1 MRATLTAIV
10 LVAALAAGGVSAG
23 AAGETAATGATTT
36 GATTTESATSESATP
51 QEVVAKV
58 WAASRFLGEKGASGY
73 AAFNSKDGPWVWKDS
88 YVFVYDCRLD
98 RMVAHPLR
106 PDLVGRPVKQIVD
119 NNGKHIFVDLCDTG
133 RQKGGGWVEY
143 LWTKP
148 GAGSVSRKISYAL
161 GADIAFASGIQV
173 AAGVYD
179 DDVSTADLA
188 ALTDRMADP
197 TKYPAH

>member
-1 MRATLTAIV
+1 MRAQTIIAAI
-10 LVAALAAGGVSAG
+10 ALAAVTAFGGSFAT
-23 AAGETAATGATTT
+23 ATDPDAATP
-36 GATTTESATSESATP
+36 E
-51 QEVVAKV
+51 EVVSKV
-58 WAASRFLGEKGASGY
+58 WAASRFLNEKGASGF

-98 RMVAHPLR
+98 RMVAHPMR
-106 PDLVGRPVKQIVD
+106 PDLVGRPLMQITD
-119 NNGKHIFVDLCDTG
+119 NNGRFIFKELCKAGEDP
-133 RQKGGGWVEY
+133 RGGWVEY

-148 GAGSVSRKISYAL
+148 GAGSVSRKVSYAK

-179 DDVSTADLA
+179 NKASVADLTK
-188 ALTDRMADP
+188 LTDKMADP

>member
-1 MRATLTAIV
+1 MIGSGMAI
-10 LVAALAAGGVSAG
+10 AADPD
-23 AAGETAATGATTT
+23 AATP
-36 GATTTESATSESATP
+36 E
-51 QEVVAKV
+51 EVISKV
-58 WAASRFLGEKGASGY
+58 RAASRFLNEKGASGF
-73 AAFNSKDGPWVWKDS
+73 ASFNNNDGPWVWKDS

-106 PDLVGRPVKQIVD
+106 PDLVGRPLMQITD
-119 NNGKHIFVDLCDTG
+119 NNGKFIFRELCKAGDKKNG
-133 RQKGGGWVEY
+133 DWVEY

-161 GADIAFASGIQV
+161 TADIAFATGIQV

-179 DDVSTADLA
+179 DNLTVADLEK
-188 ALTDRMADP
+188 LTEKMSDP

>member
-1 MRATLTAIV
+1 MQARTII
-10 LVAALAAGGVSAG
+10 AAVTLAAVTAFGNGFAI
-23 AAGETAATGATTT
+23 AADPDAATP
-36 GATTTESATSESATP
+36 E
-51 QEVVAKV
+51 EVVSKV
-58 WAASRFLGEKGASGY
+58 WAASRFLNEKGASGF

-98 RMVAHPLR
+98 RMVAHPMR
-106 PDLVGRPVKQIVD
+106 PDLVGRPLMQITD
-119 NNGKHIFVDLCDTG
+119 NNGKFIFKELCKAGEDP
-133 RQKGGGWVEY
+133 RGGWVEY

-148 GAGSVSRKISYAL
+148 GAGGVSRKVSYAK

-179 DDVSTADLA
+179 NKASVADLTK
-188 ALTDRMADP
+188 LTEKMADP